1 MLIQYYRGGNDY
13 ISEHSDKTLDIV
25 PGSFIVNVSLGAQ
38 RTMILRTKKDPK
50 EWMEREKGNDK
61 EKEQENSGKGP
72 RRVSKQP
79 GAPRTMQRIP
89 LPHNSMF
96 VLGEATNRKWLHS
109 IKQDKRLPSLLSPEE
124 AFCGG
129 ERISLTFRHIGT
141 FLGDCETKIW
151 GQGATSKSKEAAKP
165 VLEDDPEEVERM
177 VFAFGKE
184 NHQGEEFDWEGV
196 YGAGFDVLHFMNRL
210 PKLLFGNQED
220 IGVIRVLLA
229 LSEKGVD
236 IEAEESRREEHS
248 ATSDDETGEGNDD
261 EDEVSFED
269 CDIDRT
275 TVNGSV
281 PILFYLESFYS
292 GKSAMGGIGSQLFP
306 TPERHERGQY
316 ANVLSLLL
324 ESNSLWDAMK
334 GYHQKTV
341 SEPASSLP
349 ASPSTE
355 SPDITKPGA
364 TNGTYCAALVTPSLK
379 RLQTAL
385 DSFETRLHHLSLG
398 PSGVALGI
406 TKGNEDVCFGGVG
419 MNKCWSAADC
429 AIWPLL
435 RKLETLRP
443 EGALWAEI
451 GEDGRWSKLR
461 DYYRKGWDRPQ
472 VRAVFAE
479 EEQGSTTSVE

>member
-1 MLIQYYRGGNDY
+1 
-13 ISEHSDKTLDIV
+13 
-25 PGSFIVNVSLGAQ
+25 
-38 RTMILRTKKDPK
+38 MILRTKKDPK
-50 EWMEREKGNDK
+50 EWMERER
-61 EKEQENSGKGP
+61 EKEDFDKDP
-72 RRVSKQP
+72 RRMSKQP
-79 GAPRTMQRIP
+79 GPPRIMQRIP

-96 VLGEATNRKWLHS
+96 VLGEATNRKWMHS

-141 FLGDCETKIW
+141 FLGDFETKIW

-165 VLEDDPEEVERM
+165 VLENDPEEVERM

-210 PKLLFGNQED
+210 PKLLYRNQED
-220 IGVIRVLLA
+220 IGAIRVLLG

-236 IEAEESRREEHS
+236 IEAQESRREEHGAIS
-248 ATSDDETGEGNDD
+248 DNEPAEGYDDEEDD
-261 EDEVSFED
+261 VSFVD

-281 PILFYLESFYS
+281 PILFYLETFYS
-292 GKSAMGGIGSQLFP
+292 GKPAMGGIGSQLFP

-316 ANVLSLLL
+316 TNVLSLLL
-324 ESNSLWDAMK
+324 ESNRLWDAVK
-334 GYHQKTV
+334 GYRKTI
-341 SEPASSLP
+341 SKP
-349 ASPSTE
+349 ASPLPTSASTE
-355 SPDITKPGA
+355 SPDIKPEA
-364 TNGTYCAALVTPSLK
+364 TNGSYCATLITPSLK
-379 RLQTAL
+379 RLQIAL
-385 DSFETRLHHLSLG
+385 DNLESRLHRISLG

-406 TKGNEDVCFGGVG
+406 TKGDEDVCFGGIG
-419 MNKCWSAADC
+419 STSKCWSAADC

-443 EGALWAEI
+443 DGALWAEI
-451 GEDGRWSKLR
+451 GEDGRWRKLR
-461 DYYRKGWDRPQ
+461 DYYRRGWDRPQ

-479 EEQGSTTSVE
+479 EQGSTTSVE